1 MKNIIAM
8 FLVFILLAGC
18 VQIPGT
24 TPTKPANTGGQTGT
38 QTTTVVNVTPTVPTG
53 TQNNSTVP
61 VVIVV
66 NQTTQNTSGNQ
77 QQGTALAMPPS
88 SEITY
93 TTTDSWKIYGTHY
106 PSKNPNP
113 KVGIVLLHE
122 LGSNKSSFDSLVPVL
137 HDELPDADILAIDMR
152 GHGKSTNI
160 GKYPKFITGDFR
172 AMKNDVDG
180 AVKYLSFFRNINNRF
195 YVVGSSIGSTAAIRY
210 GAENAA
216 IVSVV
221 MISPGMNYQ
230 NVDITQDLTMMRKR
244 LLLVAA
250 EGDSS
255 AIDAQTAYTVS
266 QAYDKEL
273 LIYKTIGAVHGTSMF
288 GATEKSSEGKL
299 TQKIASWLK
308 QTPQ

>member
-1 MKNIIAM
+1 MKNIIAV
-8 FLVFILLAGC
+8 FLVFILLFGCIQLPGAGS
-18 VQIPGT
+18 PK
-24 TPTKPANTGGQTGT
+24 PTNTGGQGGT
-38 QTTTVVNVTPTVPTG
+38 QSTVVNVTPTVPSDTKENA
-53 TQNNSTVP
+53 TLP

-77 QQGTALAMPPS
+77 QQATGLTMPPS

-93 TTTDSWKIYGTHY
+93 TTSDSWKIYGTHY
-106 PSKNPNP
+106 PSKEPNP
-113 KVGIVLLHE
+113 KIGIILLHE
-122 LGSNKSSFDSLVPVL
+122 LGSNRSSFDQLVPVL
-137 HDELPDADILAIDMR
+137 HDELPYADILAIDLR
-152 GHGKSTNI
+152 GHGLSTNI
-160 GKYPKFITGDFR
+160 GKYPKFITGDYR

-180 AVKYLSFFRNINNRF
+180 AFKYLSFFRNINNRY

-210 GAENAA
+210 SAENAA
-216 IVSVV
+216 VISVV

-255 AIDAQTAYTVS
+255 GIDAQTAYTVS

-273 LIYKTIGAVHGTSMF
+273 LIYKTIGAVHGTGMF
-288 GATEKSSEGKL
+288 NASEKSSEGKL
-299 TQKIASWLK
+299 TEKIASWLK